1 MHKVDNHRAVHG
13 GSHGAGEV
21 REYLDSDIVDR
32 VREGTAAPAVC
43 DR

>member
-1 MHKVDNHRAVHG
+1 MHKVDNHRAVQG
-13 GSHGAGEV
+13 VATGEV

-32 VREGTAAPAVC
+32 VREGTTAAVC